1 MNLNFANILDAG
13 KNILK
18 QSAIFGKKNAPILLT
33 GSSIAIGWFAV
44 YLFWKE
50 SRNAEIRIAYDRKV
64 LNEQNG
70 IDPESR
76 EALDIPKKE
85 KIVTYLG
92 YCWMSLV
99 LGIASSGLAI
109 AGQKVSLDRLAEA
122 YVMMQFFSDKSD
134 KNEKIAD
141 KMSEMLGEKKAES
154 AKQQVREEEFTDEEI
169 WNAWKKA
176 GGKGNTLVEDHVM
189 HYIKKMDLGD
199 LEAGVMKA
207 NDELRRRYAI
217 EKEKRLKLVKKKR
230 ESDPFY
236 VNGDVSFIN
245 ALRNSD
251 EDNAYFGDL
260 YAELDLGDFLKFIG
274 LVPDDSVDIRIGELL
289 KFNYYGPPENGDKDY
304 NPIRWSQIHKNYNHT
319 LPNGETI
326 TITILDYLHLL
337 SPTYELM
344 ERNPL

>member
-1 MNLNFANILDAG
+1 MNLNFANLLDAG

-18 QSAIFGKKNAPILLT
+18 QSAVFGKKNAPILLT

-50 SRNAEIRIAYDRKV
+50 SRNAETRIAYDRKV

-141 KMSEMLGEKKAES
+141 KMSEALGNKKAE
-154 AKQQVREEEFTDEEI
+154 AIKQQVKAEAFSDEEI
-169 WNAWKKA
+169 WNAWQKA
-176 GGKGNTLVEDHVM
+176 DGKGKTLVEDNVM
-189 HYIKKMDLGD
+189 HYIRKMDLDD
-199 LEAGVMKA
+199 LEAGIMKA

-217 EKEKRLKLVKKKR
+217 EKERRLKKLQKKK
-230 ESDPFY
+230 EQDPFY
-236 VNGDVSFIN
+236 VAGDTTFIN
-245 ALRNSD
+245 AFGENDDTGSM
-251 EDNAYFGDL
+251 YFGDL
-260 YAELDLGDFLKFIG
+260 YAELDLGEFLKFIG
-274 LVPDDSVDIRIGELL
+274 LVPDDNVDIRIGELL
-289 KFNYYGPPENGDKDY
+289 KFQYYGPSEEGKDK
-304 NPIRWSQIHKNYNHT
+304 NPIRFSQIHSNRNHT
-319 LPNGETI
+319 LPNGEQI
-326 TITILDYLHLL
+326 TITTLDYLHLL